1 MVNKSAVSPGKS
13 IELTDEEILLFK
25 NLLLNITAIPSQDPN
40 EFCKQTKQASLF
52 VPDRIRKILMDFAK
66 HGSKTGYLLIKNVPI
81 DKNEIPET
89 PKNNNY
95 QIGEKLEISRI
106 QAILLNV
113 VGEIIAYEAECN
125 GHLFQDIVPNKLM
138 AQNQTSLGS
147 NIELEIHTEQA
158 FSKLRPDILS
168 LSCVRGDINAFTH
181 ILPVHTILNNV
192 TENERKLLETPLWKT
207 GVDLSFK
214 LNGHEFI
221 EGDVRG
227 PIPIING
234 TQNDPILIFDQ
245 DLMTGI
251 TEEANNLLKKIIDI
265 YYKNKL
271 RHNLKPGEI
280 MLVDNK
286 RAVHGRSQ
294 FFPKYDGKDRFL
306 VRCFAVFDY
315 KSTKYARPNDGRII
329 KAIYS

>member
-1 MVNKSAVSPGKS
+1 MVNKLAVFPGKS

-25 NLLLNITAIPSQDPN
+25 NLLLNITTIPSQDPN
-40 EFCKQTKQASLF
+40 EFCRQTKRASLF
-52 VPDRIRKILMDFAK
+52 VPDRIRKNLMDFAK
-66 HGSKTGYLLIKNVPI
+66 HGSKTGYLLIKNAPL
-81 DKNEIPET
+81 DKNEIPDT

-95 QIGEKLEISRI
+95 QIGEKLEITCI

-113 VGEIIAYEAECN
+113 IGEIIAYEAECN

-138 AQNQTSLGS
+138 AKNQTSLGS
-147 NIELEIHTEQA
+147 KIELEIHTEQA

-168 LSCVRGDINAFTH
+168 LSCVRGDLNAFTH
-181 ILPVHTILNNV
+181 ILPVQTILDNV
-192 TENERKLLETPLWKT
+192 TEYERELLKKPLWKT

-214 LNGHEFI
+214 LNDHEFI
-221 EGDVRG
+221 EGDIRG
-227 PIPIING
+227 PMPIING

-280 MLVDNK
+280 IFVDNR
-286 RAVHGRSQ
+286 RAVHGRSP

-306 VRCFAVFDY
+306 VRCFAVFNY
-315 KSTKYARPNDGRII
+315 ESTKYARPNDGRVV